1 MITFLDDESH
11 PNTVP
16 VVLLKASDQVQL
28 KVPQYMRDYK
38 WPVWQFRVSSSF
50 RFTVNFTK
58 ASDPAAMQKEHEIK
72 NPTTPMMLSRNPGLQ
87 PLLQSLKEKSDDS
100 KDTVTERT
108 EQMPV
113 IEEQPLFIVPAK
125 TNPSRKPVAKKEPR
139 SSSLSSR
146 LSPVK
151 PTSPT
156 KPPVIQSQTSSK
168 TQQPKKQ
175 SPLKKSPVK
184 KSSTPSKNQKAKQA
198 PIQEVE
204 EGDYDASDDALR
216 RSTKKEKK
224 AKEAANKKKRDQ
236 KQAAK

>member
-1 MITFLDDESH
+1 
-11 PNTVP
+11 
-16 VVLLKASDQVQL
+16 
-28 KVPQYMRDYK
+28 
-38 WPVWQFRVSSSF
+38 
-50 RFTVNFTK
+50 
-58 ASDPAAMQKEHEIK
+58 MQKEHEIK
-72 NPTTPMMLSRNPGLQ
+72 NPPTPMMLSRNPGLQ

-146 LSPVK
+146 MSPVK

-184 KSSTPSKNQKAKQA
+184 KSSTPSKNQKKQV

-204 EGDYDASDDALR
+204 EGDNDVSDDAPK